1 MHNIKTISFTDEGYE
16 KLQKDLERLKKERE
30 EVVIRLRTARE
41 MGDLSEN
48 GAYKAA
54 RFELGSTDRQI
65 RRLQYLLQSG
75 SVVPKSTSGNIGFGN
90 KVTVQSENGIL
101 TFTLVDKYESDPQ
114 KHMLSFQSPIGK
126 AVLGKKE
133 GDSIQVSTPK
143 GVLSYKIIKVE

>member
-1 MHNIKTISFTDEGYE
+1 MHNIKTISFTKEGYD
-16 KLQKDLERLKKERE
+16 KLVNDLEKLKKERE

-54 RFELGSTDRQI
+54 RFELSSTDRQI
-65 RRLQYLLQSG
+65 RRINYLLQSG
-75 SVVPKSTSGNIGFGN
+75 EVVEKNTSGKIGFGS
-90 KVTVQSENGIL
+90 KVTIQSSKATLSFI
-101 TFTLVDKYESDPQ
+101 LVDKFESDPQ

-133 GDSIQVSTPK
+133 GDR
-143 GVLSYKIIKVE
+143 IKVTTPNGVVEYNIVKVE